1 MKESHEQIE
10 NFPKAQVR
18 SAIRSGIGQA
28 EEQIKDNKISYK
40 YSHRISN
47 RKRKGLYALSSVAV
61 AFGLLVASSYQSPA
75 LASTLS
81 QIPLIGSVFAD
92 SNSVGLKQAQK
103 HGLTSQVGET
113 QTVNGISVTLDE
125 ILYDQSGIRISYIIK
140 SDKKLEEYYCGSGMD
155 YTINGKVPD
164 GSSGS
169 YQEKVQSA
177 TTRTAI
183 QEINII
189 GDMPDSFELGLILH
203 GKKGET
209 WYFSNPIKK
218 IKDIKKVLIHHS
230 QNVDGIGLN
239 VKDLSVSK
247 TGTSISY
254 KSSEKGEDFE
264 LSRAGDIEFRV
275 VDQDGKEI
283 TGYSGGAEGEKV
295 KDKLVFKSNKEFD
308 PLNSHVT
315 ELTITPYLE
324 LPTDGGGVEY
334 DENGDSKDIGFKG
347 GSLKPVKFKS
357 FKVKIPK

>member
-1 MKESHEQIE
+1 MKESHEQVG
-10 NFPKAQVR
+10 NFPKEQVR
-18 SAIRSGIGQA
+18 SAIQAGISQA
-28 EEQIKDNKISYK
+28 ESQMNGNKVSYK
-40 YSHRISN
+40 YNHKISN
-47 RKRKGLYALSSVAV
+47 KKKKGLYALSSVAV

-81 QIPLIGSVFAD
+81 QIPLIGSAFAD
-92 SNSVGLKQAQK
+92 SNSVGL
-103 HGLTSQVGET
+103 
-113 QTVNGISVTLDE
+113 
-125 ILYDQSGIRISYIIK
+125 
-140 SDKKLEEYYCGSGMD
+140 
-155 YTINGKVPD
+155 
-164 GSSGS
+164 
-169 YQEKVQSA
+169 
-177 TTRTAI
+177 
-183 QEINII
+183 
-189 GDMPDSFELGLILH
+189 ILH
-203 GKKGET
+203 GKRGET

-218 IKDIKKVLIHHS
+218 IKDIKKVPIHHS

-275 VDQDGKEI
+275 VDQDGNEV

-334 DENGDSKDIGFKG
+334 DENGGSKDIGFKG

-357 FKVKIPK
+357 FKVKIPNISSDVYPYRNDEK